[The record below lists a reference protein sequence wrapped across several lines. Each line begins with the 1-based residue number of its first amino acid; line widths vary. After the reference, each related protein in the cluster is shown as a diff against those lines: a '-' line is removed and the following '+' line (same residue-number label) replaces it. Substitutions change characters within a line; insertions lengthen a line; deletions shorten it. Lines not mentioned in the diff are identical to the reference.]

1 MSPENTRS
9 ENAKTV
15 VAMALRCRS
24 ALERGADL
32 GRRPPSAW
40 SPAVAS
46 PAAAASS
53 APSWMMGLLPP

>member
-9 ENAKTV
+9 EKAKTL

-24 ALERGADL
+24 A
-32 GRRPPSAW
+32 RRAARTLVAMVWAW
-40 SPAVAS
+40 MLAEAS